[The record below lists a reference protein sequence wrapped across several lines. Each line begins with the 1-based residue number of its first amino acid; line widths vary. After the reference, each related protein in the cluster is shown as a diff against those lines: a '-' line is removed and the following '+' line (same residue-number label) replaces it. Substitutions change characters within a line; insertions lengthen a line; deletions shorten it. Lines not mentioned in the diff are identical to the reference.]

1 MGMPSLR
8 ILAIP
13 GSARSGSF
21 NRRLHSLIVR
31 RLGAIGVE
39 VDDFD
44 LRPDTMPI
52 YDGDHEAANGLPAGA
67 KDLKARIQAADA
79 VVFSAPEYNSS
90 VTPLLKNAIDWASRT
105 DKETGLG
112 NVWERKVI
120 ALASASPGGFGGL
133 RGLYT
138 LRQVFQHL
146 EGLVLSEQVSVGRAH
161 EAFDENG
168 DLKDE
173 RTAGFLDAML
183 ARLIEVATALRD
195 AGRTA

>member
-1 MGMPSLR
+1 
-8 ILAIP
+8 
-13 GSARSGSF
+13 
-21 NRRLHSLIVR
+21 
-31 RLGAIGVE
+31 
-39 VDDFD
+39 VDAFD

-52 YDGDHEAANGLPAGA
+52 YDGDLEGAQGLPSGA
-67 KDLKARIQAADA
+67 KDLKARVQAADA
-79 VVFSAPEYNSS
+79 VVFTAPEYNSS

-120 ALASASPGGFGGL
+120 ALSSASPGAFGGL

-161 EAFDENG
+161 EAFDDEGN
-168 DLKDE
+168 LKDE
-173 RTAGFLDAML
+173 RTAGFLDSML
-183 ARLIEVATALRD
+183 ERLIEVATAMRD

>member
-1 MGMPSLR
+1 MPALKV
-8 ILAIP
+8 LALP

-21 NRRLHSLIVR
+21 NRRLHALIVR
-31 RLGAIGVE
+31 RLEAMGVE
-39 VDDFD
+39 VDAFD

-52 YDGDHEAANGLPAGA
+52 YDGDLEGAQGLPSGA
-67 KDLKARIQAADA
+67 KDLKARVQAADA
-79 VVFSAPEYNSS
+79 VVFTAPEYNSS

-120 ALASASPGGFGGL
+120 ALSSASPGAFGGL

-161 EAFDENG
+161 EAFDDEGN
-168 DLKDE
+168 LKDE
-173 RTAGFLDAML
+173 RTAGFLDSML
-183 ARLIEVATALRD
+183 ERLIEVATAMRD

>member
-1 MGMPSLR
+1 MPALR
-8 ILAIP
+8 ILALP

-21 NRRLHSLIVR
+21 NRRLNSLIVR
-31 RLGAIGVE
+31 RLTAMGAE
-39 VDDFD
+39 VDEFD
-44 LRPDTMPI
+44 LRPETMPI
-52 YDGDHEAANGLPAGA
+52 YDGDDEAANGLPVGA
-67 KDLKARIQAADA
+67 KELRARILAADA
-79 VVFSAPEYNSS
+79 VVLSAPEYNSS
-90 VTPLLKNAIDWASRT
+90 VTPMLKNAIDWASRT

-120 ALASASPGGFGGL
+120 ALASASPGAFGGL

-168 DLKDE
+168 NLNDE

-183 ARLIEVATALRD
+183 ARLVEVGTAMRD